1 MKVLPAPARWAT
13 VPPTIEATLTI
24 AAPEIGA
31 ALVSR
36 ALRSLER
43 GEVTPDVRVLGAI
56 ASQIADH
63 SPVGMDEVTAR
74 YLEPLTRTDTHP
86 AGRSPQNK

>member
-1 MKVLPAPARWAT
+1 MKLLPAPSRWIT
-13 VPPTIEATLTI
+13 VPPTIAATLTV
-24 AAPEIGA
+24 ASPELGA

-43 GEVTPDVRVLGAI
+43 GEVTPDVRVLGAVASEI
-56 ASQIADH
+56 AGH
-63 SPVGMDEVTAR
+63 SPVGVDEVTAR
-74 YLEPLTRTDTHP
+74 YLERLTRTGSHP

>member
-1 MKVLPAPARWAT
+1 MKLLPAPTRLAT
-13 VPPTIEATLTI
+13 VPPTIEATLTV

-43 GEVTPDVRVLGAI
+43 GEVTPDVRVLGAVASEI
-56 ASQIADH
+56 AGH
-63 SPVGMDEVTAR
+63 SPVGVDEVTAR
-74 YLEPLTRTDTHP
+74 YLERLTRTDTLP
-86 AGRSPQNK
+86 AGRCPQNK

>member
-43 GEVTPDVRVLGAI
+43 GEVTPDVRVLGAV
-56 ASQIADH
+56 ASGDRR
-63 SPVGMDEVTAR
+63 PFPG
-74 YLEPLTRTDTHP
+74 
-86 AGRSPQNK
+86 GGG

>member
-1 MKVLPAPARWAT
+1 MKLLPAPSRWIT
-13 VPPTIEATLTI
+13 VPPTIAATLTV
-24 AAPEIGA
+24 ASPELGA

-56 ASQIADH
+56 A
-63 SPVGMDEVTAR
+63 
-74 YLEPLTRTDTHP
+74 
-86 AGRSPQNK
+86 

>member
-1 MKVLPAPARWAT
+1 MKFLPAPTRWTT
-13 VPPTIEATLTI
+13 VPPTIEATLTV

-43 GEVTPDVRVLGAI
+43 GEVTPDVRVLGAVASEI
-56 ASQIADH
+56 AGH
-63 SPVGMDEVTAR
+63 SPVGVDEVTAR
-74 YLEPLTRTDTHP
+74 YLERLTRTGSHP

>member
-1 MKVLPAPARWAT
+1 MKLLPAPTRLAT
-13 VPPTIEATLTI
+13 VPPTIEATLI
-24 AAPEIGA
+24 VAAPEIGA

-43 GEVTPDVRVLGAI
+43 GEVTPDVRVLGAVASEI
-56 ASQIADH
+56 AGH
-63 SPVGMDEVTAR
+63 SPVGVDEVTAR
-74 YLEPLTRTDTHP
+74 YLERLPRTDTHP